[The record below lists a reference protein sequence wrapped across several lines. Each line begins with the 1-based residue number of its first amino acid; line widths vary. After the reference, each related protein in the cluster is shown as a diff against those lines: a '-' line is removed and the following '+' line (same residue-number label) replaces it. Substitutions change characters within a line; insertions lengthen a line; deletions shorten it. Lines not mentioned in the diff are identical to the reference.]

1 MGSVVDRTG
10 APLLQHVV
18 DWRRVDPDGCQP
30 ALPVRSA
37 ADAGA
42 LAHRAHPAGVLRH
55 RVPGSGSRRRIP
67 VPAHRRPALPHARQA
82 LVADHARA
90 VRRGRRHRHD
100 LVFRARAAVAGVDAG
115 LRERVRPGLHARG
128 LLVLPRSHL
137 HRHLRLRLGQA
148 LAESA
153 FPVRLPDRRRWRRR
167 LVLRHL
173 RQRLDE
179 PPVRVHP
186 GQRPGDR
193 RAPVAGAVRQS
204 DVLQR
209 VHAHVLR
216 RLHRDRLPARR
227 RLRLGVPE
235 GPPRPLRAHGVR
247 HRDDRRERRRAA
259 AGDRRRLG
267 GPRRGDLPAGQA
279 RLDRRAGTDHQGR
292 RRAPARLVQRP
303 RGRLGHRHPPAAVAA
318 RLPQPERRRQRPQHR
333 PARRRSAGQRGA
345 VLFPDDGRDRHAARR
360 ARPGLPL
367 PALPPPR
374 TAALAARRRRGRRAA
389 VGGRADR
396 RLDHH

>member
-1 MGSVVDRTG
+1 VRRSATAPATPRVHAAARRAVSPNRTR
-10 APLLQHVV
+10 APLLQRVV
-18 DWRRVDPDGCQP
+18 VRRRVDPDGREP
-30 ALPVRSA
+30 ALPVRGA

-42 LAHRAHPAGVLRH
+42 LARRAHPAGVFRH
-55 RVPGSGSRRRIP
+55 RVPRSRPRRRIP
-67 VPAHRRPALPHARQA
+67 VPANRRPALPHARQA

-100 LVFRARAAVAGVDAG
+100 PVFRTRAAVAGVDAG
-115 LRERVRPGLHARG
+115 LRERVRPRLHARG

-137 HRHLRLRLGQA
+137 HRHLRLRLGPAHAEGA
-148 LAESA
+148 L
-153 FPVRLPDRRRWRRR
+153 PVRLPDRGRRCRR

-186 GQRPGDR
+186 GRRPGDR
-193 RAPVAGAVRQS
+193 RAPVAGAVRQP

-227 RLRLGVPE
+227 HLRLGVPAR
-235 GPPRPLRAHGVR
+235 PPRPLRADGVR
-247 HRDDRRERRRAA
+247 HRDDRRERRLAA

-267 GPRRGDLPAGQA
+267 GPRRRDLPAGQA
-279 RLDRRAGTDHQGR
+279 RLDGRPGTDHQGR
-292 RRAPARLVQRP
+292 RRAPARLVQRA

-318 RLPQPERRRQRPQHR
+318 RLP
-333 PARRRSAGQRGA
+333 
-345 VLFPDDGRDRHAARR
+345 
-360 ARPGLPL
+360 
-367 PALPPPR
+367 
-374 TAALAARRRRGRRAA
+374 
-389 VGGRADR
+389 
-396 RLDHH
+396 